1 MIYQFEHDEIK
12 HCYECPLAETGLD
25 DMNFY
30 YGYCSLSKNI
40 EWSEENV
47 DDDDTPKPDDCPL
60 VVISKTETASCEWC
74 ELKTIPL
81 FYVECVRATLD
92 DESQLISASYCPA
105 CGRKLD

>member
-40 EWSEENV
+40 EWSEQNG

-60 VVISKTETASCEWC
+60 VAISKTETTSEPCS
-74 ELKTIPL
+74 
-81 FYVECVRATLD
+81 ECRLYQRFVLGD
-92 DESQLISASYCPA
+92 
-105 CGRKLD
+105 GVK

>member
-1 MIYQFEHDEIK
+1 MIYQFEHEEIK

-40 EWSEENV
+40 EWSEQNG

-60 VVISKTETASCEWC
+60 VAISKTETTSCEWC
-74 ELKTIPL
+74 ERELSFEVVWYSFGSSFVDKAI
-81 FYVECVRATLD
+81 F
-92 DESQLISASYCPA
+92 CPN